1 MLKQFIDQSIVLTTC
16 SPADDP
22 RSLNWARSC
31 AEFLGQKCSIV
42 YPGLHWKSLS
52 SGLSVESVSGVDVI
66 SCNPNSFSRKKM
78 TEVLGTIKANEALN
92 LIEKLSS
99 SIKRESTAIHRTLV
113 EQCLDEV
120 LVGTI
125 SLLTFT
131 KSLIVIGTDI
141 QGLCGTSVFAESDI
155 QVVYDAQEITTYGFP
170 GLSAIERRFWEDT
183 EKSLLKEDLSAV
195 TVSPGIARWHETKF
209 DFRFEVVPN
218 FEPLRNG
225 LKVSGQT
232 KKPIKFVYYG
242 GCAPEKNLAQLL
254 KVWSVSKLKATLT
267 IVSERNTDR
276 IQLEHLWKT
285 LGYCNSAVEFM
296 SHKDA
301 TDVCEFLSQFDV
313 GVLPYD
319 YDYPYSEASPNKF
332 GQYLAAG
339 LAVVA
344 NQQGFI
350 SELIHE
356 NHLGL
361 VLDFS
366 DYRNAA
372 LRLEQMAE
380 VEIIDEFKRNSVA
393 SFQDRLHWERNL
405 SFLRGSLTENFS
417 KDRRF
422 SHEALEIGI
431 MRTSLPTRF
440 TALFKYFSEKTVNS
454 LLRTKF
460 GSELVRRLSR
470 FSVFNELKRFLISVS
485 ESRPQ

>member
-1 MLKQFIDQSIVLTTC
+1 MRQFIDQSIVLTTC

-22 RSLNWARSC
+22 RSLYWARSC
-31 AEFLGQKCSIV
+31 AELLGQKCSIV
-42 YPGLHWKSLS
+42 YPGSHWKSFS
-52 SGLSVESVSGVDVI
+52 SGLHVGSVSGVDVF
-66 SCNPNSFSRKKM
+66 SLNPNSFSRKKM
-78 TEVLGTIKANEALN
+78 TDVLVTIEANQTLD

-99 SIKRESTAIHRTLV
+99 SIKPASTPIHRTLV
-113 EQCLDEV
+113 EQCLDEI

-131 KSLIVIGTDI
+131 ESRTVIGTDI

-155 QVVYDAQEITTYGFP
+155 KVVYDAQEITTYGFP
-170 GLSAIERRFWEDT
+170 GLSAIEKKFWEDT
-183 EKSLLKEDLSAV
+183 EKSLLKENLTAV
-195 TVSPGIARWHETKF
+195 TVSPGISRWHETKF

-232 KKPIKFVYYG
+232 KRPIKFVYYG

-276 IQLEHLWKT
+276 NQLEQLWKS
-285 LGYCNSAVEFM
+285 LGHCNSAVEFT

-301 TDVCEFLSQFDV
+301 TDVCEFLAQFDV

-339 LAVVA
+339 LAIVA
-344 NQQGFI
+344 NKQGFV
-350 SELIHE
+350 SELILE
-356 NHLGL
+356 NRLGL

-366 DYRNAA
+366 DQKMAA
-372 LRLEQMAE
+372 DQLALIAE
-380 VEIIDEFKRNSVA
+380 IEIIDEFKMNSV
-393 SFQDRLHWERNL
+393 STFQDQLHWEKNL
-405 SFLRGSLTENFS
+405 NFLTGLLAESNSVNRDL
-417 KDRRF
+417 
-422 SHEALEIGI
+422 SHHAPEIGM
-431 MRTSLPTRF
+431 MRVRF
-440 TALFKYFSEKTVNS
+440 PVRLMGILKNVSKESVNS
-454 LLRTKF
+454 LLRTEF
-460 GSELVRRLSR
+460 GTELVKRLSR
-470 FSVFNELKRFLISVS
+470 YTAFNKVKRFLISVS